1 MNAVDRRIVELTIIG
16 KHRPLSATEAREWE
30 ESRRYVIDRE
40 WKLARILNLMQLA
53 RQTKD
58 WAWAMQLAEEYDRV
72 MKMF

>member
-1 MNAVDRRIVELTIIG
+1 MNAVDRRIVELAIIG

-30 ESRRYVIDRE
+30 ESRKYVIDRE
-40 WKLARILNLMQLA
+40 WKLARILNLMPLA

-58 WAWAMQLAEEYDRV
+58 WTWAMQLAEEYDKV